1 MINTKPIINK
11 LFNKKVLN
19 IAITSPVLSAI
30 QAVQGAVQS
39 TKQVGASKH
48 DRVNAMAAANAGFDA
63 YRAGD
68 SVMKAG
74 KSIQDFMD
82 SGNMDSVV
90 GVQITY
96 GQQKNESRTHIEG
109 NTAAKSK
116 VNAGGKVNIGAIG
129 AGKDSNIS
137 IEGSDVSGKQGT
149 FFIG

>member
-1 MINTKPIINK
+1 M
-11 LFNKKVLN
+11 
-19 IAITSPVLSAI
+19 
-30 QAVQGAVQS
+30 QS

-82 SGNMDSVV
+82 SGNVDSVI

-96 GQQKNESRTHIEG
+96 GQQRTNQEPI
-109 NTAAKSK
+109 SK
-116 VNAGGKVNIGAIG
+116 VILQQNLK
-129 AGKDSNIS
+129 
-137 IEGSDVSGKQGT
+137 
-149 FFIG
+149 